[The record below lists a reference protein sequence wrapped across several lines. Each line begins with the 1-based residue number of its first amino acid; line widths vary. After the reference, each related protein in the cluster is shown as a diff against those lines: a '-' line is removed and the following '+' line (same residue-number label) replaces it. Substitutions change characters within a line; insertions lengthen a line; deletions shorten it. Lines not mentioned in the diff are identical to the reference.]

1 MTRTQKTLLLGIFHL
16 VCLSVYMIPILHHT
30 LFSDQQYKHEMNRVA
45 VLDESHIMSE
55 SNKDINGADVPLETI
70 FSNDYWG
77 RPMNSPSSHKSWR
90 PLTVL
95 SFRWLTSSNNLPA
108 AYQLLIHRLFNII
121 THAVIAELVGVLA
134 VELVKGFLPLASQQQ
149 ATTAYLTLLYLL
161 TKAFFVLHPTHVE
174 VTANAANRPHLLG
187 ALCAVLLSNPNLP
200 WGLFLS
206 LLVAGYLSSET
217 FLFTLPPIVITLA
230 LIVLSQ
236 HLYKQQQHILQ
247 RRNQVAALKKKDD
260 DALAATNKDIDDH
273 DDNEQDDE
281 KEESSVLVAVFAAV
295 LPRVFLLI
303 LSAFAYFG
311 GRFLM
316 DWLSIPEGLIRPAEN
331 PFYRLEGWTR
341 FRSYIFVLAIHIAKS
356 WSLDFI
362 GFSHEYGHACILPIT
377 SWTDGRFLATIVA
390 GVVLGIGVL
399 VTLLLTYKTRP
410 LVAVIILLQLSWM
423 VTLFPISGIVKVG
436 TFIADRIVVAST
448 VSTCIV
454 LGVAFTSM
462 IVPLREQ
469 KISKP
474 RYNKAVALLVLVLL
488 GYQWSV
494 IHRRT
499 LEWMGWIPLLTSA
512 LKTCPRFAK
521 AHLEF
526 SKITNGL
533 YQEEFNL
540 TKSRWH
546 VTQAET
552 FDPNFCDVHQQYAQI
567 AVQENKHIEFE
578 ERLSKAVTCTFTS
591 SGSADL
597 WQRYWKMTLDAQQ
610 NTNPQGLQ
618 AAQNRYKEYMKEIQ
632 KAIDREAEKAAEE
645 ERMQLQKKKSPFFW
659 DHLRS

>member
-1 MTRTQKTLLLGIFHL
+1 MTRTQNTILLGIFHL

-30 LFSDQQYKHEMNRVA
+30 FTEQQQHKHEVNRVA

-70 FSNDYWG
+70 FTNDYWG
-77 RPMNSPSSHKSWR
+77 RPMSSPSSHKSWR

-95 SFRWLTSSNNLPA
+95 SFRWLTSSSNPP
-108 AYQLLIHRLFNII
+108 AYQLLIHRLFNIV

-134 VELVKGFLPLASQQQ
+134 VELVKGFLPISSPQ
-149 ATTAYLTLLYLL
+149 ANTYSTLLYLL

-206 LLVAGYLSSET
+206 MLVAGYLCSET
-217 FLFTLPPIVITLA
+217 FLFTMPPILMTLA

-236 HLYKQQQHILQ
+236 QLYKRQQEQILQ
-247 RRNQVAALKKKDD
+247 RSQVAALKKDD
-260 DALAATNKDIDDH
+260 DTAATKDRDV
-273 DDNEQDDE
+273 DNEQDNQ
-281 KEESSVLVAVFAAV
+281 KESSLLVAVIVAV
-295 LPRVFLLI
+295 LPRAFLLI
-303 LSAFAYFG
+303 LSALAYFG
-311 GRFLM
+311 GRFVM
-316 DWLSIPEGLIRPAEN
+316 DWLNIPEGLIRPAEN

-362 GFSHEYGHACILPIT
+362 GFSHEYGHACIYPIT
-377 SWTDGRFLATIVA
+377 SWTDWRFIATIVTGLLL
-390 GVVLGIGVL
+390 GVGVL
-399 VTLLLTYKTRP
+399 FTLLHTYKTRP

-423 VTLFPISGIVKVG
+423 ITLFPISGIVKVG
-436 TFIADRIVVAST
+436 TFISDRIVVAST
-448 VSTCIV
+448 VSTCMV

-469 KISKP
+469 ISKP
-474 RYNKAVALLVLVLL
+474 RYNKVVALLVLGLL

-499 LEWMGWIPLLTSA
+499 LDWMGWIPLLTSA

-533 YQEEFNL
+533 YPEEFNL

-546 VTQAET
+546 VMQAET
-552 FDPNFCDVHQQYAQI
+552 FDPNFCDVNQQYAQI
-567 AVQENKHIEFE
+567 AVQENKFLEFE

-610 NTNPQGLQ
+610 NANPQALA
-618 AAQNRYKEYMKEIQ
+618 AAQTRYKGYMKEIQ
-632 KAIDREAEKAAEE
+632 KAIDREAEKVAEE